1 MKKLFLCA
9 GLLASLT
16 AQASTP
22 TLQDLSK
29 KQVEEVANEFAMNF
43 SHTVVSAPETSGLWG
58 IEVGFLA
65 GQTGSPK
72 LSDVVDDAGE
82 DGSDFKNIYHAGLLM
97 RAHFPYEIFLEAS
110 LLPERKISEVN
121 VSSRSF
127 GLGWNFGSFFSL
139 PLDLAIGTSLSASK
153 IKFKQDTTFMGNPTP
168 TTISVD
174 SSTHTYWIGA
184 SKTFLFFTPYVK
196 LGLIGSDSKVK
207 SSVAGTVFGQD
218 IAGKKSVDVDS
229 SGNYW
234 ALGANFDFAFFK
246 FGVETSRQSDV
257 SRSSA
262 KISVD
267 F

>member
-1 MKKLFLCA
+1 MKKLALCA
-9 GLLASLT
+9 GLLVSLSLH
-16 AQASTP
+16 ANTP

-43 SHTVVSAPETSGLWG
+43 SHTVVSAPETGGLWG

-72 LSDVVDDAGE
+72 LKDVVNEAGE
-82 DGSDFKNIYHAGLLM
+82 DGSDFKNVYHAGLLL
-97 RAHFPYEIFLEAS
+97 RAHLPYEIFLEAS
-110 LLPERKISEVN
+110 FLPERKISEVN
-121 VSSRSF
+121 VNSQSL
-127 GLGWNFGSFFSL
+127 GLGWNFGSYFSL
-139 PLDLAIGTSLSASK
+139 PLDLAVGASISGSK
-153 IKFKQDTTFMGNPTP
+153 IKFKQDTTYLGNPTP

-174 SSTHTYWIGA
+174 SSTRTYWIGA
-184 SKTFLFFTPYVK
+184 SKTFLFFTPYLKV
-196 LGLIGSDSKVK
+196 GMIGSDSEVK

-218 IAGKKSVDVDS
+218 IAGKKKVDVDS

-234 ALGANFDFAFFK
+234 ALGANLDFAFFK